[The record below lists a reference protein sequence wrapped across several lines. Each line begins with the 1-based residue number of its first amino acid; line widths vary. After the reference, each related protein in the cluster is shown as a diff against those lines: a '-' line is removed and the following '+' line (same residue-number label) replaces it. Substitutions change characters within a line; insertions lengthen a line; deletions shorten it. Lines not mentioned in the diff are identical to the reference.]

1 MKKSFKLPIAIFS
14 TGILSF
20 GGVVIET
27 AMNVTFPKLMNL
39 FSVSF
44 AQVQWITTSYLLVL
58 TIMMP
63 LSAFLNKNF
72 QARKLFV
79 IAALS
84 FLAGVSLDAM
94 APSLMW
100 LLVGRLL
107 QGVGT
112 GISLPLMFNIVLAEA
127 PAQKL
132 GMLMGLG
139 NFVTAT
145 APAIGPIYG
154 GVLVETI
161 GWRWIFILMI
171 PLILIA
177 LAVGSQAVRTERP
190 SSSTKFDFVGW
201 SLAGMIFT
209 FLIIGFSFLSSNVFM
224 FVFSLILALGSM
236 GLTAFHYHHTAVPV
250 LNWKILK
257 SRTFALHLSSYFIG
271 QFTVLGLSFLIPNM
285 VQVFFKQTSFQAG
298 LTMAPGALLGALATI
313 FGGVLLDHLGA
324 KKPILLGV
332 VLQTLAVAIFV
343 IFLKQLNVSLI
354 TLLFILFAFGQA
366 LSMPN
371 IMTNGLRYLPVKDQA
386 DGNALFNTFQQF
398 AGANGTAI
406 ISAIVATDDSTR
418 KFLGFH
424 YGLGFCGG
432 LLLIDLFIL
441 LRVFKKSAQKAKI
454 NNH

>member
-39 FSVSF
+39 FNVSF

-58 TIMMP
+58 TVMMP

-79 IAALS
+79 TAALC
-84 FLAGVSLDAM
+84 FLAGVSLDAV

-107 QGVGT
+107 QGIGT
-112 GISLPLMFNIVLAEA
+112 GISLPLMFNIILAKA

-154 GVLVETI
+154 GILVETI

-177 LAVGSQAVRTERP
+177 LVAGSQAISIEELA
-190 SSSTKFDFVGW
+190 SSTKFDLIGW

-209 FLIIGFSFLSSNVFM
+209 FLIIGFSFLSSNLFI
-224 FVFSLILALGSM
+224 FAFSLILAIVSM
-236 GLTAFHYHHTAVPV
+236 GLTKFHYHHTAVPV
-250 LNWKILK
+250 LNWKMLK
-257 SRTFALHLSSYFIG
+257 SRTFVLHLSSYFIG
-271 QFTVLGLSFLIPNM
+271 QFAVLGLSFLIPNM

-298 LTMAPGALLGALATI
+298 LTMAPGALVGALATI
-313 FGGVLLDHLGA
+313 FGGILLDRLGA

-332 VLQTLAVAIFV
+332 VLQTLTVTIFA

-354 TLLFILFAFGQA
+354 TLLFILFALGQS

-371 IMTNGLRYLPVKDQA
+371 IMTNGLRYLPIKDQA

-406 ISAIVATDDSTR
+406 ISAIVAMDGSTS

-424 YGLGFCGG
+424 YGFGFCGAI
-432 LLLIDLFIL
+432 LLIDLFVLWNI
-441 LRVFKKSAQKAKI
+441 FKGSDQEMKTK
-454 NNH
+454 